1 MCGVAIAVGALSM
14 ASAVGVSMMPGAVS
28 AVAVM
33 AIFLSN
39 IPEGLSSSAGMKVA
53 GRSAECI
60 FGV

>member
-1 MCGVAIAVGALSM
+1 MI
-14 ASAVGVSMMPGAVS
+14 GVSVMAGGVS
-28 AVAVM
+28 ALAMM